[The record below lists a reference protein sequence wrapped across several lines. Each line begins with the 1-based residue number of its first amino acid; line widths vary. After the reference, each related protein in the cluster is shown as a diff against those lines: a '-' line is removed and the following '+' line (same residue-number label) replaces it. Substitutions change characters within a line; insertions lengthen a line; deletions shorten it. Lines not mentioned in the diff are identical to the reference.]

1 MRSDFRAGER
11 KMVKRKTPNFFRNQA
26 FLAEDEGF
34 DCQFANG
41 KLYGDDQF
49 LNWSLPQSTGLWH
62 LNGFEPSKSDGKK
75 KTPPLGGV
83 LLLCL
88 GNSLD
93 AHPRRHPSSHEEENF
108 SKIIC
113 KF

>member
-49 LNWSLPQSTGLWH
+49 LNWSLPQSTGLACD
-62 LNGFEPSKSDGKK
+62 LSRIFLPSTFLITKTNDSDDFFVSVKS
-75 KTPPLGGV
+75 
-83 LLLCL
+83 
-88 GNSLD
+88 
-93 AHPRRHPSSHEEENF
+93 SS
-108 SKIIC
+108 I
-113 KF
+113 